1 MSAPDTSVTSPT
13 CWAGATSPTPSTPES
28 SLPWMSWPGRTSTP
42 PPCIQLVREFY
53 EHTTRFRLDIVPE
66 WRLWVRPGYLLY
78 RTAVARPL
86 GQANVPMNQ
95 RETCSAVSAAA
106 STPSPFPA
114 MTRSRVRGW
123 IRSFADTDE
132 PIYVGIYTTYRH
144 DDRGY
149 VSVGFPVP
157 QGSFTATLLPRSR
170 PGGGLV
176 LTSRST
182 LDHPGHYLA
191 YIDPETRDTHR
202 LGGPWLCRAARRLR
216 RGQRAARGARVLA
229 VRAAVPRA
237 ALPHASQGRGWRS
250 VMSELRSFLSS
261 ITGSFATPAAENPT
275 VAMMEAA
282 FRHHDLDA
290 RYLNCEVAAPALGD
304 AVRGAR
310 AMGWVG
316 FNCSLPHKVAV
327 VAHLDGLGDSAGI
340 IGAVNCVVRRG
351 DGFIGENTDGQGF
364 LSSLRTVADLDGKQL
379 VLLGAGG
386 AARAIAVE
394 TALAGI
400 SSITVVNRDPQR
412 GAELVQLIREHT
424 PARADLVQWDA
435 PYVIPE
441 AADVLVNAT
450 SVGLFPDV
458 DARLNVDVTSLRPG
472 LVVADV
478 IGNPPS
484 TSLLRDA
491 ASRGAT
497 TLDGLGMLVNQGAI
511 SIEYWLDVSPDRD
524 VMRRALEDAVGL
536 RPSRMPHDSA
546 DDGMTG

>member
-1 MSAPDTSVTSPT
+1 MS
-13 CWAGATSPTPSTPES
+13 
-28 SLPWMSWPGRTSTP
+28 
-42 PPCIQLVREFY
+42 
-53 EHTTRFRLDIVPE
+53 
-66 WRLWVRPGYLLY
+66 
-78 RTAVARPL
+78 
-86 GQANVPMNQ
+86 
-95 RETCSAVSAAA
+95 
-106 STPSPFPA
+106 
-114 MTRSRVRGW
+114 
-123 IRSFADTDE
+123 
-132 PIYVGIYTTYRH
+132 
-144 DDRGY
+144 
-149 VSVGFPVP
+149 
-157 QGSFTATLLPRSR
+157 GS
-170 PGGGLV
+170 
-176 LTSRST
+176 
-182 LDHPGHYLA
+182 
-191 YIDPETRDTHR
+191 
-202 LGGPWLCRAARRLR
+202 
-216 RGQRAARGARVLA
+216 
-229 VRAAVPRA
+229 
-237 ALPHASQGRGWRS
+237 
-250 VMSELRSFLSS
+250 RSFLSS

-282 FRHHDLDA
+282 FRHHDIDA
-290 RYLNCEVAAPALGD
+290 RYLNCEVGAPALGD

-327 VAHLDGLGDSAGI
+327 VAYLDGLGESASI

-351 DGFIGENTDGQGF
+351 DRFIGENTDGQGF
-364 LSSLRTVADLDGKQL
+364 LSSLRTVAELDGKQL

-412 GAELVQLIREHT
+412 GAELVQLIQDHT
-424 PARADLVQWDA
+424 PAGADLVQWDA

-441 AADVLVNAT
+441 AADFLVNAT

-458 DARLNVDVTSLRPG
+458 NARLNVDVTGLRPG

-511 SIEYWLDVSPDRD
+511 SIEYWLDMSPDRD

-536 RPSRMPHDSA
+536 SHGA
-546 DDGMTG
+546 GDDGMTG